1 MMSEMDA
8 NQSRQ
13 GRQGSSYGGYEEQP
27 HVSAPPIPPYEMG
40 YQPPSPGGV
49 LDDNFVE
56 AVSQRIAKQMI
67 RQSQQSGEK
76 VYGQKH
82 SSALLP
88 AGLRGAI
95 AIVSVVAL
103 IPLGLALGLNG
114 QFLALGIVSV
124 VILLVNAIVNGVFS
138 FRD

>member
-8 NQSRQ
+8 TQSRQ

-27 HVSAPPIPPYEMG
+27 RVSAQSGPPYEMG
-40 YQPPSPGGV
+40 YQPPPFGGAI
-49 LDDNFVE
+49 DDNFVE
-56 AVSQRIAKQMI
+56 AVSQRIAQQVI
-67 RQSQQSGEK
+67 RQSQQSSGK

-82 SSALLP
+82 SPELLP

-95 AIVSVVAL
+95 AIVSVSAL
-103 IPLGLALGLNG
+103 IPLGIVLGVNG
-114 QFLALGIVSV
+114 QFLALGIVSA